1 MKLRIGTRDSKLA
14 LVQTQLFIQAL
25 HRARPELETEIVAM
39 KTTGDKIL
47 DRTLDQVG
55 GKGLFVRELDQ
66 ALLEGRVDLTVH
78 CVKDLPAQL
87 NPALPLVAFSP
98 REDPRDALVLPQGAA
113 ELDLSKPIGSASPRR
128 RIQLEKLLPGCRV
141 EPVRGN
147 VLTRLEKLDAG
158 QYGALVLAA
167 AGLRRLGLENRISR
181 LFSPEEMLPAAGQGI
196 LAVQARQEFDQSI
209 LSPLNSEEARLCALA
224 ERAFLQTLEGG
235 CSSPVAAYA
244 RIEQGQLLLRGLD
257 WDEKGWEIRQAQG
270 PAEPEAAIAL
280 AISLA
285 RSMREGRASRENR

>member
-66 ALLEGRVDLTVH
+66 ALLEGQVDLTVH

-98 REDPRDALVLPQGAA
+98 REDPRDALVLPQGVA

-257 WDEKGWEIRQAQG
+257 WDETGWKIQQAQG
-270 PAEPEAAIAL
+270 PAESEAAIAL
-280 AISLA
+280 AVSLA